1 MWAQHRKI
9 RKLVPLQWNL
19 NRSVQAICVIKT
31 EQGSRF
37 PAHGF
42 QDLATAFQ
50 KTTGSYGVSGS
61 SHAAILI
68 AQIHLSQTRPQSP
81 NDHWTRW
88 NITLNLF
95 RGSENKLLR
104 SPMNRN
110 IFFRDQFLLSLGD
123 FLHTYD
129 LRLYVTFVGTCSQLE
144 PFAQVQALSGAL
156 FCSTLCWHPAA
167 CHLPE
172 SSNRRRVR
180 YTISFFRRMGEK
192 RDPIQLLP

>member
-129 LRLYVTFVGTCSQLE
+129 LRLYVTFVGTC
-144 PFAQVQALSGAL
+144 
-156 FCSTLCWHPAA
+156 
-167 CHLPE
+167 
-172 SSNRRRVR
+172 
-180 YTISFFRRMGEK
+180 
-192 RDPIQLLP
+192 LLPAWTICSGTGAFWSPLLFHVMLTPCCLSFAWKFQQEKGQVYNFFF